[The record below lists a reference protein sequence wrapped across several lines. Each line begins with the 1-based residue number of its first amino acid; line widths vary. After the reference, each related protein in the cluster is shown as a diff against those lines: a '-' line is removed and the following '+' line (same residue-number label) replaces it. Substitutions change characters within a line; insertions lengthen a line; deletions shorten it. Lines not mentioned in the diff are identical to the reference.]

1 MDILTPLKI
10 PVWMFFLQIYFL
22 VVLTIPVI
30 ANEAPIELAQSEA
43 RKKFY
48 QCIENEKEI
57 SAAIHLFKQISQT
70 NKKYKGICQTYQG
83 VLITLKG
90 KHAFWPHQK
99 FMLVKKGLST
109 MDAGL
114 RKASNDLEAIFVHS
128 STCYYLPFFFGR
140 ADDAQR
146 GFRKV
151 IKLLPNQYQ
160 NYEQNLIINVIRFL
174 LSHIHLTNKELKVLE
189 DIKVSLIKQ

>member
-57 SAAIHLFKQISQT
+57 SDEILLFKQISQT
-70 NKKYKGICQTYQG
+70 NKKYEGICQTYQG

-90 KHAFWPHQK
+90 KCC
-99 FMLVKKGLST
+99 
-109 MDAGL
+109 
-114 RKASNDLEAIFVHS
+114 IFSFKIFNGPSLKS
-128 STCYYLPFFFGR
+128 SFTKISP
-140 ADDAQR
+140 
-146 GFRKV
+146 
-151 IKLLPNQYQ
+151 
-160 NYEQNLIINVIRFL
+160 
-174 LSHIHLTNKELKVLE
+174 
-189 DIKVSLIKQ
+189 